1 MEIRRRISFFDCG
14 GKGASPETI
23 DFRCN
28 FRFTRLLIVRERVG
42 VESKVTPLSNSQGMN
57 SPLGSIMGMIDD
69 RR

>member
-14 GKGASPETI
+14 GKGAWPEMI

-28 FRFTRLLIVRERVG
+28 FRFIRLLIVRERIG
-42 VESKVTPLSNSQGMN
+42 VESKVTPLSNSQEMR
-57 SPLGSIMGMIDD
+57 SPLVSIIGMTDD